1 MRKSVVAVL
10 NEAKD
15 KWGGYAGWLNYQLM
29 NVCVKAEPASLLSFE
44 VMFEG
49 DAMPLEDMATV
60 EQPNDIQ
67 FDITP
72 NEAEYVPNICEAIAL
87 VHPEFKLDVK
97 IPDPP
102 EKSEEDEVQMPE
114 GFTLPDDDEFD
125 DDSDIPHIYCTMPEV
140 NKDRRD
146 AMMEAVDQ
154 ICDAASTRM
163 DISHEE
169 LKARLAVNLLG
180 ETDKNIDMANKR
192 FKKTYNISNDYMK
205 NLREQKEQEI
215 EDAYQVYLSNQNRK
229 VEIQKEE
236 DAADNKEAGLSM
248 KMDFGDEDDEK

>member
-1 MRKSVVAVL
+1 MAIL
-10 NEAKD
+10 NEAKNR
-15 KWGGYAGWLNYQLM
+15 WSGYAGWLNYQLM

-49 DAMPLEDMATV
+49 NAMPLEEMATV
-60 EQPNDIQ
+60 TQPDDMQ
-67 FDITP
+67 FDIAP

-102 EKSEEDEVQMPE
+102 EESEENEVKAPQGFPQLDE
-114 GFTLPDDDEFD
+114 DDFE

-154 ICDAASTRM
+154 MCEAASTRM

-169 LKARLAVNLLG
+169 CRARLATNLLG
-180 ETDKNIDMANKR
+180 ETEKNIDLANKR
-192 FKKTYNISNDYMK
+192 FKKMYNTCSDYMK
-205 NLREQKEQEI
+205 TLREQKEREI
-215 EDAYQVYLSNQNRK
+215 EDAYQAYLSNQSKK
-229 VEIQKEE
+229 VAIQKED
-236 DAADNKEAGLSM
+236 DAADNKEAGFSM
-248 KMDFGDEDDEK
+248 KMDMGDEDDEK